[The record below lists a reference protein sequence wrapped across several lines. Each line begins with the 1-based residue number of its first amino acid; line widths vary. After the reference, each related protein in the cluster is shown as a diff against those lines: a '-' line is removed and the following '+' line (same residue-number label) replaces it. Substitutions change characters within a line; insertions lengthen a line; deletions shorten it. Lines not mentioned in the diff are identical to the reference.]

1 MFIYTCAFYKSFG
14 WKNWKKKKTNWEIY
28 KIIKC
33 MCLCTST
40 YCVCVSINDK
50 LKMNKFITQQ
60 RLDSKRIG
68 SRTNFTVEKRV
79 ELKINR
85 KMKRA
90 VNGFGCVM
98 RPLGGVDD
106 SFFIRSSEVHS
117 SLLSFF
123 QLF

>member
-1 MFIYTCAFYKSFG
+1 
-14 WKNWKKKKTNWEIY
+14 
-28 KIIKC
+28 

-85 KMKRA
+85 KMKRKMKIA

-98 RPLGGVDD
+98 RPLGRVDD
-106 SFFIRSSEVHS
+106 SFFIWKSEVHS
-117 SLLSFF
+117 SLPSFF